1 MMLYLVFC
9 WYLCLCCIVSA
20 SLPNFQRIKI
30 YIFSDRI
37 VVDFRRNLANIWSAM
52 SENSIIL
59 VFQLDQS
66 VDSNAGKMLE
76 EKKQKNATRNRDRL
90 NLAAHTEQSEVPIEH
105 L

>member
-1 MMLYLVFC
+1 
-9 WYLCLCCIVSA
+9 
-20 SLPNFQRIKI
+20 
-30 YIFSDRI
+30 
-37 VVDFRRNLANIWSAM
+37 M

-76 EKKQKNATRNRDRL
+76 EKKQKNATRNRDRS